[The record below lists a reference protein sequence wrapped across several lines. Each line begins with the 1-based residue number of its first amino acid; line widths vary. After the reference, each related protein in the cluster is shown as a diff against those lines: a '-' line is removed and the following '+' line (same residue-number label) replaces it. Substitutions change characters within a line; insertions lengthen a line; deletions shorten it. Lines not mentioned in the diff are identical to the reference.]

1 MKYANIRGAIE
12 QLRNEEKITVEQMA
26 DQAGI
31 SFSELIDILT
41 GKTQQVTDDIIPK
54 IADSFNRTIIENGDL
69 IAFEN
74 PTIVIK
80 HMNHPKMHEICKL
93 LQQMPESRLE
103 EIAKFLHKLSSDE
116 TKKRNSKHINN
127 DVQK

>member
-41 GKTQQVTDDIIPK
+41 GKTQQVTDDIIQK

-103 EIAKFLHKLSSDE
+103 EIAKFLHKLSNDE
-116 TKKRNSKHINN
+116 KNRNSKHIKN
-127 DVQK
+127 DV